1 MPRSSSTELSRSI
14 ARLGTRWVART
25 LMLLLAFGAAA
36 TCWAD
41 DAAGKTAYA
50 RVCAT
55 CHGDDPGDGNDGP
68 ALVPMYR
75 TPQQVLGIV
84 REGTGKM
91 HPLPE
96 SKISDTEVLA
106 IVAYLQGLTK

>member
-1 MPRSSSTELSRSI
+1 MQGSSSAELSRSI
-14 ARLGTRWVART
+14 ARLGARWAARV
-25 LMLLLAFGAAA
+25 LMLLLAIGAAA

-41 DAAGKTAYA
+41 DAAGKTVYA

-55 CHGDDPGDGNDGP
+55 CHGDDPGDGGDGP

-84 REGTGKM
+84 RSGTGKM
-91 HPLPE
+91 HPLAE